1 MTRNGGSGPV
11 KGYFRKIRS
20 DYQKSVERET
30 IAGVHRRTREVVE
43 PALRGIV
50 LDLGSGGVTEYQT
63 GRIDFLVSM
72 DNVLDFLKHSRSE
85 SAAEVCGDVTA
96 IPLRGASVDFIIMQF
111 VLHHLTAR
119 SHGQN
124 VRNVVAAAAE
134 ASRILKPGGAIFLI
148 DSLAPSLLERLQV
161 WSYAVSHAAL
171 RALGKPMVFF
181 VSPAHLRRILERSGL
196 RVDRVLHIDWGNMT
210 EASQA
215 LFPRLR
221 FPLRYTPMRCVLM
234 AARRDE
240 RSRPSV
246 SSSGKEPGRDDATE
260 KGG

>member
-1 MTRNGGSGPV
+1 MMTKDGGGEPV

-50 LDLGSGGVTEYQT
+50 IDLGSGGVTEYQP
-63 GRIDFLVSM
+63 GRIDLLVSM
-72 DNVLDFLKHSRSE
+72 DNVLEFLKHSRNE
-85 SAAEVCGDVTA
+85 RAAEVCGDVTA
-96 IPLRGASVDFIIMQF
+96 IPFRGASVDFIIMQF

-119 SHGQN
+119 SYGQN

-134 ASRILKPGGAIFLI
+134 ASRVLKPGGAIFLI
-148 DSLAPSLLERLQV
+148 DSLTLSLLERLQV

-181 VSPAHLRRILERSGL
+181 FSPSHLRRILERSGL
-196 RVDRVLHIDWGNMT
+196 RVDKVLRIDWGEMT

-215 LFPRLR
+215 LFPWLR
-221 FPLRYTPMRCVLM
+221 FPLRYTPMRCLLI
-234 AARRDE
+234 AARREE
-240 RSRPSV
+240 RSC
-246 SSSGKEPGRDDATE
+246 SSA
-260 KGG
+260 

>member
-1 MTRNGGSGPV
+1 MTRESGGGEPV

-20 DYQKSVERET
+20 DYQRSVERET
-30 IAGVHRRTREVVE
+30 IAGVHRRTREVIE
-43 PALRGIV
+43 PALRGVV
-50 LDLGSGGVTEYQT
+50 LDLGSGGVTEYRT

-72 DNVLDFLKHSRSE
+72 DNVLDFLKNSRNE

-111 VLHHLTAR
+111 VLHHLTAA
-119 SHGQN
+119 SYGLN

-148 DSLAPSLLERLQV
+148 DSLAPSALERLQV

-181 VSPAHLRRILERSGL
+181 FSPAHLARILERSGL
-196 RVDRVLHIDWGNMT
+196 RVDLALPIDWGSMT

-215 LFPRLR
+215 LFPWLR
-221 FPLRYTPMRCVLM
+221 FPLRYTPMRCVLI
-234 AARRDE
+234 AARRGE
-240 RSRPSV
+240 RSPESAPS
-246 SSSGKEPGRDDATE
+246 PGRP
-260 KGG
+260 